1 VFLDPRLKEEI
12 PRLRRACKEIF
23 LIDLSG
29 QPGESKVSNI
39 LIRPMTRQE
48 FLFLQQD
55 IDLGCDPTEQI
66 LQSCIIWPEFNWI
79 NIDKNPLYDLPCMC
93 FEMLSKCIIDIS
105 GFSSNEGI
113 ADYFNEA
120 RVAINSLDSVMMT
133 VITRHFHAIKPCE
146 LEDMTLAELTKLFAI
161 AETSLEQPIDLRM
174 FLDEEYAQKQVAKE
188 VRKQKKQMHRGLP
201 GKMMPDSYRVP
212 QSPEGWNSAQSTE

>member
-12 PRLRRACKEIF
+12 PGLRRTHKEIF

-29 QPGESKVSNI
+29 QPGGSKISNI
-39 LIRPMTRQE
+39 LIRSMTRQE

-93 FEMLSKCIIDIS
+93 PEMLSKCIIDVS
-105 GFSSNEGI
+105 GFGSNQDI
-113 ADYFNEA
+113 AYKFNEA
-120 RVAINSLDSVMMT
+120 RIAINSLDSVMT
-133 VITRHFHAIKPCE
+133 AVITKHFHAINPCA
-146 LEDMTLAELTKLFAI
+146 LEDMTLSELTKLFAI
-161 AETSLEQPIDLRM
+161 AETSLEQPIDIRM
-174 FLDEEYAQKQVAKE
+174 FLDEEYAARAMAKAARQR
-188 VRKQKKQMHRGLP
+188 RKTRGRLP
-201 GKMMPDSYRVP
+201 NGMLADAPSIP
-212 QSPEGWNSAQSTE
+212 APPEGWNSAEAME